1 MSQPGNGEDGK
12 KIVVKKDG
20 PYVVH
25 GHVPLVRKTQ
35 VVSEYGEP
43 LAWKKEETLETQEP
57 YLLCRCGQS
66 EGKPFCDG
74 THCAVWFDGTET
86 ADTRPTAERQER
98 YEGGRHIEVRSDPA
112 LCMDSGF
119 CGTRKANIKQM
130 VPATGNTE
138 VRSLVMAMIER
149 CPSGSL
155 TYSVEPGGAD
165 IEPDLPEQIALTTDI
180 TSAGPIEGAL
190 WVTGGIPIER
200 ADGQPFEARKR
211 VTLCSCGLSQIKP
224 LCDGAH
230 RPEDEPKSGE

>member
-1 MSQPGNGEDGK
+1 MSQPGNDENGK

-25 GHVPLVRKTQ
+25 GHVPLARKTQ

-43 LAWKKEETLETQEP
+43 LAWKKEETLETAEP

-66 EGKPFCDG
+66 DDKPFCDG
-74 THCAVWFDGTET
+74 THCAIWFDGTET
-86 ADTRPTAERQER
+86 ADIRPTAERQVC
-98 YEGGRHIEVRSDPA
+98 YEGGTAITVKSDA
-112 LCMDSGF
+112 TLCMDSGF
-119 CGTRKANIKQM
+119 CGNRKGNVKQM
-130 VPATGNTE
+130 VPATGDTE

-155 TYSVEPGGAD
+155 TYAVEPGGAE
-165 IEPDLPEQIALTTDI
+165 IEPDLPQQIAVTTDI

-200 ADGQPFEARKR
+200 ADGQPLETRNR
-211 VTLCSCGLSQIKP
+211 VTLCGCGLSKIKP
-224 LCDGAH
+224 LCDGTH
-230 RPEDEPKSGE
+230 RPKDDQGNG